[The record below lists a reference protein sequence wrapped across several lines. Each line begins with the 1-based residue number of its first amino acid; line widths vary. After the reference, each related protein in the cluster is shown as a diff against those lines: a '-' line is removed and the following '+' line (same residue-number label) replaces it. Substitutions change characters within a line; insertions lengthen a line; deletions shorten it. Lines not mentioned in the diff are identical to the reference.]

1 MTIPWFFL
9 WSEKYGVFCDIMTST
24 ISDKYFDLCPIEK
37 PQHLFDKVTYKE
49 GAHFL
54 AGMYLKDYEIMELF
68 KVIPENHY
76 FIFSDADLV
85 VFEEEFNS
93 FITPLLKNDT
103 DMFFMREND
112 TTVNVGFM
120 ILRNNERVRNFFTKV
135 IKELEE
141 LTTPLLDQTVINNLL
156 PSFDGKYEVL
166 CEKFVTTNMNV
177 NYKDK
182 ESISN
187 ICVFQPLCTA
197 HKNYRLNILEKLL
210 SFKYLFNINLDDH
223 INNLIN
229 ELNTDEDKNL
239 FNFLIIQ
246 LNSTSLHES

>member
-1 MTIPWFFL
+1 
-9 WSEKYGVFCDIMTST
+9 
-24 ISDKYFDLCPIEK
+24 
-37 PQHLFDKVTYKE
+37 
-49 GAHFL
+49 
-54 AGMYLKDYEIMELF
+54 
-68 KVIPENHY
+68 
-76 FIFSDADLV
+76 
-85 VFEEEFNS
+85 
-93 FITPLLKNDT
+93 
-103 DMFFMREND
+103 
-112 TTVNVGFM
+112 
-120 ILRNNERVRNFFTKV
+120 
-135 IKELEE
+135 
-141 LTTPLLDQTVINNLL
+141 
-156 PSFDGKYEVL
+156 
-166 CEKFVTTNMNV
+166 MNV